1 MNYSQTFIHVAAD
14 TRAQASNVPTVKPGA
29 AKTVAVLEY
38 ELIAAAPYTLTQEE
52 VQFAV
57 HVRRQGLSDADVGA
71 RRDALWRAF
80 FSKPMACM
88 RCSPL
93 PKTYG
98 WGLHFD
104 ERGRVAL
111 VPMESPRYAELA
123 EDPALAQTRA
133 MSSRRYASGT

>member
-1 MNYSQTFIHVAAD
+1 MNYTQTFIHVSAD
-14 TRAQASNVPTVKPGA
+14 TRARASKVPTVKPGA
-29 AKTVAVLEY
+29 AKTVAVLEH

-57 HVRRQGLSDADVGA
+57 HVRRQGLSDADVLE
-71 RRDALWRAF
+71 RRDALWNSF

-104 ERGRVAL
+104 EQGRVAL

-123 EDPALAQTRA
+123 EDPGLTQTRA
-133 MSSRRYASGT
+133 MSGRRA